1 MYVCFIDY
9 TKAFD
14 IIRLAELRKLLQ
26 AISVDGKDLRIIK
39 KLYWN
44 QTAAV
49 RYENELGTFMKIKR
63 GVRQGCVLSPK
74 LFSLYSEYITRKIE
88 EILGIKIGR
97 QNINNLKGTDDH
109 CPHSNI

>member
-1 MYVCFIDY
+1 MYASLI
-9 TKAFD
+9 TQKAFD

-63 GVRQGCVLSPK
+63 GVRQGCVLFTQTVFPV
-74 LFSLYSEYITRKIE
+74 
-88 EILGIKIGR
+88 
-97 QNINNLKGTDDH
+97 
-109 CPHSNI
+109 